1 MDYLR
6 PKTIEEA
13 IELLTRGVPL
23 AGGIELAAKRYGLD
37 AVIDLQF
44 LELDELQEQDGVIQA
59 GAMVRLQQLVV
70 STIDFPRALQEACRY
85 ESAWNIRNQATLGGI
100 LMSADGRSP
109 LLTVLAAMDPEV
121 MLAPGDET
129 VRLAE
134 LLERR
139 REEPGAFLILS
150 LRLKRPK
157 DLAYDFVARAPM
169 DRPLVSAAAAFLE
182 HDGKEYL
189 QVAMGGY
196 GESPSSWS
204 VDVEGKDP
212 EALLTEIS
220 GNAIEQFKGA
230 GDAFASAE
238 YRSEI
243 AGVLSRRVV
252 REVLKA

>member
-13 IELLTRGVPL
+13 IELLARGVPL
-23 AGGIELAAKRYGLD
+23 AGGTELTAKRYDLD

-44 LELDELQEQDGVIQA
+44 LGLDELTEQDGVIQA

-70 STIDFPRALQEACRY
+70 STISLPQALQEACRY

-121 MLAPGDET
+121 LLAPGNEA
-129 VRLAE
+129 VRFAE
-134 LLERR
+134 LMDRR
-139 REEPGAFLILS
+139 RDRPGAFLILS
-150 LRLKRPK
+150 LRLRHPK

-169 DRPLVSAAAAFLE
+169 DRPLVSAAAAYLD

-189 QVAMGGY
+189 QVAIGGY
-196 GESPSSWS
+196 GAGPSSWS

-212 EALLTEIS
+212 ETLLAEIS
-220 GNAIEQFKGA
+220 GHAIGQFKGA
-230 GDAFASAE
+230 GDAFASAG